1 MNSDV
6 NDLDG
11 IERDLARTRSRL
23 DATLDELQQKLS
35 PGELM
40 DQAVTYLKE
49 GGGMEFGHNL
59 GRSVRDNPIPVA
71 LIGIGLGWL
80 VVANSRKAEPPTAW
94 RDEPR
99 TFDNGRAAGRY
110 TGARVQH
117 SAYAGSNYGSVA
129 AHQSMPYQAAAY
141 DDLATKAMEA
151 GSRVERR
158 AGETENAFNE
168 RASEAKAAVLGVTRN
183 AGEAASAFGERVEAA
198 LTSAADRFK
207 RMTEQAGAMATDA
220 GHAAANMASDL
231 ADRGKASLNTLY
243 DYGEA
248 AVDTV
253 RDRADYA
260 MAQTRDMGSRTANY
274 LQDQPLLLGALGI
287 ALGAGLGL
295 LLPASR
301 YEREVV
307 ADMRRGLLD
316 QADEA
321 VRDVQFR
328 AARVAESVINTAQET
343 TQREGLT
350 GVSPHGLAAA
360 ARERVADTAGRVRD
374 VVEETAAAG
383 REAVAREF
391 ETEPRHDAR
400 RVAG

>member
-1 MNSDV
+1 MSTDV
-6 NDLDG
+6 NELDG

-40 DQAVTYLKE
+40 SQAVTYIKE

-99 TFDNGRAAGRY
+99 TGGNGNTAGRY

-117 SAYAGSNYGSVA
+117 SAYAGSNHGSVA

-141 DDLATKAMEA
+141 EDLATKAMEA

-158 AGETENAFNE
+158 AGETEDAFKE
-168 RASEAKAAVLGVTRN
+168 RAGAAKAAVLGIARD
-183 AGEAASAFGERVEAA
+183 AGEAASAFSERVEAA
-198 LTSAADRFK
+198 LASATDRFK
-207 RMTEQAGAMATDA
+207 RMTEQAGAMASDA
-220 GHAAANMASDL
+220 GHAAADMAGDL
-231 ADRGKASLNTLY
+231 AGRGQAGLNTLY

-248 AVDTV
+248 AVGSV
-253 RDRADYA
+253 RDGADYA
-260 MAQTRDMGSRTANY
+260 VAQTRDMGSRTATY

-328 AARVAESVINTAQET
+328 AARVAESVINTAQAT
-343 TQREGLT
+343 TEREGLT
-350 GVSPHGLAAA
+350 GVTPQGLAAA
-360 ARERVADTAGRVRD
+360 AREKVTDTAGRFRD
-374 VVEETAAAG
+374 VVEESAAAG
-383 REAVAREF
+383 REAVARELKA
-391 ETEPRHDAR
+391 EPRHDAR